1 MFSHHWPILLWVWN
15 LYQAYF
21 SLINCLC
28 NISLLFQV
36 VVGPCKSGCF
46 LCIGMTLAILRIE
59 RNCPVEKDI
68 KDRVFQI
75 SLRCGIFSPPPP
87 PSKKKGGGDEEFY
100 CRKIFYWVVRIWVGV
115 ILTIQTFSKLKTT
128 CCRYWILI
136 KIKISMTCVYKE
148 HEVKIKMVQEQWLL
162 LKMKFLIGLQHEN
175 CFLPGWG
182 VVGWGGVGQ
191 GVKFLWE
198 VLKIW
203 WGVDFGVEVFQV
215 GEKSKF
221 LASGVET
228 PPLPQ
233 CPQ

>member
-1 MFSHHWPILLWVWN
+1 
-15 LYQAYF
+15 
-21 SLINCLC
+21 
-28 NISLLFQV
+28 
-36 VVGPCKSGCF
+36 
-46 LCIGMTLAILRIE
+46 
-59 RNCPVEKDI
+59 
-68 KDRVFQI
+68 
-75 SLRCGIFSPPPP
+75 
-87 PSKKKGGGDEEFY
+87 
-100 CRKIFYWVVRIWVGV
+100 
-115 ILTIQTFSKLKTT
+115 
-128 CCRYWILI
+128 
-136 KIKISMTCVYKE
+136 
-148 HEVKIKMVQEQWLL
+148 
-162 LKMKFLIGLQHEN
+162 MKFLIGLQHEN

-182 VVGWGGVGQ
+182 VGGGVGR